1 MFLSNGPHWHATE
14 EFYFLLGEFY
24 RGCLLE
30 EADSQKD
37 DNINIIS
44 LPWWVVLWRKVRII
58 SICVTSSN
66 FNCKVMR
73 SRCNY
78 FCQLWVHEKWVCCPH
93 LSFFFTTVNKVKL
106 IEEEEIISQVGQKR
120 TRCLVWVGF
129 KPTWYKLL
137 LLECREHLEINKQ
150 HAESSDKRASPPP
163 TTIKNVFLYKIF
175 WMKYIHLVNTTPT
188 PPTHY
193 WKSAYFHPNI
203 QLLHPLFIPSFLFL
217 NASTPATDIF
227 TAPTCTTTII
237 TLQPCALNAEFQHV
251 ISRFDQVSLLCGPH
265 SKRE

>member
-1 MFLSNGPHWHATE
+1 
-14 EFYFLLGEFY
+14 
-24 RGCLLE
+24 
-30 EADSQKD
+30 
-37 DNINIIS
+37 
-44 LPWWVVLWRKVRII
+44 
-58 SICVTSSN
+58 
-66 FNCKVMR
+66 MR

-93 LSFFFTTVNKVKL
+93 LPFFFTTVNKVKL

-188 PPTHY
+188 PPHPPTIENQQIFIQIFN
-193 WKSAYFHPNI
+193 YFILFSSPLSFSWTPPLLQQI
-203 QLLHPLFIPSFLFL
+203 FSLLLLVQLL
-217 NASTPATDIF
+217 
-227 TAPTCTTTII
+227 
-237 TLQPCALNAEFQHV
+237 
-251 ISRFDQVSLLCGPH
+251 
-265 SKRE
+265 